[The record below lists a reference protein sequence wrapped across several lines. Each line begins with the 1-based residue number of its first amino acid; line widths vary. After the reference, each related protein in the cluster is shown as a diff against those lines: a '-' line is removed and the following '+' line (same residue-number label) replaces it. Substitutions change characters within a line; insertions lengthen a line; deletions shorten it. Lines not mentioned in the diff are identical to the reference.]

1 MKKHNRQKVFIVSN
15 VNTKNLFVQIS
26 PRLADQAR
34 GILKATYTHSKNLAS
49 FVFLYKLLTTSME
62 KLQSERLEIHSFIAA
77 FIGGYFIWGNYN
89 KVNEQVRRSMYK

>member
-1 MKKHNRQKVFIVSN
+1 MSAQNSYLCINF
-15 VNTKNLFVQIS
+15 TE
-26 PRLADQAR
+26 RLADQAR

-77 FIGGYFIWGNYN
+77 FIGGFFIWGNYN
-89 KVNEQVRRSMYK
+89 KVNEQVRRPM